1 MTDDRMVFVRRNIF
15 VLPATLVA
23 ASLLTSCG
31 FVHRH
36 FGHKDAEYRKST
48 QEHPLEVPPDLD
60 TPSTSGALIVPSV
73 SATART
79 SSTPSATLP
88 ATASDPSTIP
98 PSTTIPS
105 GVQIGGDGLQVADS
119 VENTWTRVGLAL
131 ERSGV
136 ATLLSRDEVG
146 RAYAVETT
154 GQTTAKASWWKRAV
168 TLGLAGSKVTAKVQL
183 TVRVS
188 GDGAGSRVT
197 VEGAADD
204 ASREAARSLLATLRQ
219 RMS

>member
-1 MTDDRMVFVRRNIF
+1 M
-15 VLPATLVA
+15 
-23 ASLLTSCG
+23 
-31 FVHRH
+31 
-36 FGHKDAEYRKST
+36 
-48 QEHPLEVPPDLD
+48 
-60 TPSTSGALIVPSV
+60 
-73 SATART
+73 
-79 SSTPSATLP
+79 
-88 ATASDPSTIP
+88 P

-136 ATLLSRDEVG
+136 ATLLSRDEAG

-154 GQTTAKASWWKRAV
+154 GQTTAKASWWKRAI
-168 TLGLAGSKVTAKVQL
+168 TLGHAGSKVTAKVQL
-183 TVRVS
+183 TVRVIA
-188 GDGAGSRVT
+188 DGAGSRVT

-204 ASREAARSLLATLRQ
+204 ASREAARSLLVTLRQ